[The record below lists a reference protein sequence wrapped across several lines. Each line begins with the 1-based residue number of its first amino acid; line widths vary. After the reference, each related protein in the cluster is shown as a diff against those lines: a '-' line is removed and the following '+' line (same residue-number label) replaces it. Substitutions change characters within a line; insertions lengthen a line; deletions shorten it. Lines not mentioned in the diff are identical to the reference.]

1 MEKYENFQ
9 LLIDGK
15 NAFPEILRCIQ
26 NAKQTLK
33 INMFIWRDDNI
44 GNQLGQA
51 VLDAAERGV
60 QVEISADRYGV
71 VLEKAEEAKKSFF
84 HKEQTLSEKIK
95 IKALE
100 LFYPYTCTDK
110 KAKDEYT
117 PLYEK
122 IMAHPNVQ
130 VEKDVFKA
138 DHSKYYVIDGETL
151 ILGGVNIEDK
161 ENGADLQGREYQ
173 DYMVK
178 IVGKE
183 YVDAFLDKVENG
195 FNADTVGGNDYYFG
209 VNTKRVQPYLFEME
223 RLYLS
228 IIRNAKQTLNIHMAY
243 FSPLKKFI
251 KEIVAAW
258 KRGVKV
264 CIVIPQSANF
274 QKDSNY
280 KTVKTLLKKT
290 NGEIEVYLTPKMAH
304 TKLIATESVISLGST
319 NITKKA
325 FKQLSELNL
334 FVENTPC
341 KFVDTLVNSMSE
353 NVVISQ
359 KITSHKQIKYNPLVA
374 FVEGFLV

>member
-1 MEKYENFQ
+1 MEKYADFQ

-26 NAKQTLK
+26 NAKKSVK
-33 INMFIWRDDNI
+33 INMFIWRDDGI
-44 GNQLGQA
+44 GNEIGQA
-51 VLDAAERGV
+51 VLAAAERGV
-60 QVEISADRYGV
+60 KVEISADRYGV

-84 HKEQTLSEKIK
+84 HKERTLSEKIK

-100 LFYPYTCTDK
+100 WFYPYTCTK
-110 KAKDEYT
+110 NKAKDEYS
-117 PLYEK
+117 PLYQK
-122 IMAHPNVQ
+122 IMAHPNIK

-138 DHSKYYVIDGETL
+138 DHSKYYIIDGETL

-178 IVGKE
+178 ICGKD
-183 YVDAFLDKVENG
+183 YVDAFLNKIENG
-195 FNADTVGGNDYYFG
+195 FNADMVAGEGCYFG
-209 VNTKRVQPYLFEME
+209 VNTKAITPYLFEMQQ
-223 RLYLS
+223 RYLEM
-228 IIRNAKQTLNIHMAY
+228 IENAKQTLIIQMAY
-243 FSPLKKFI
+243 FSPLKNFI
-251 KEIVAAW
+251 KAIVKAW
-258 KRGVKV
+258 GKGVKV
-264 CIVIPQSANF
+264 CIVIPKSANF
-274 QKDSNY
+274 QNDSNY

-304 TKLIATESVISLGST
+304 TKLIATESVISFGST

-341 KFVDTLVNSMSE
+341 VFVDTLLKSMDE
-353 NVVISQ
+353 NVEISQ
-359 KITSHKQIKYNPLVA
+359 KITSYQQIKYNPITA
-374 FVEGFLV
+374 FIEGFLV